1 MAFAFIGLGTN
12 LGDKTRNINKAIQ
25 LIGMEAGD
33 VVNISPSYSSKPWGF
48 ASENDFVNAVILIDT
63 KLDPLA
69 LLEKITYLER
79 KMGRTA
85 RIEGEYSDRIIDMD
99 ILLYENRIINLPK
112 LSIPHPLLHKRD
124 FVLVPLAEIAPD
136 MIHPVLN
143 ETIKQ
148 LLNKLTTTNI
158 HKMENQKEGYY
169 TKKFDV
175 PTKRFCQ
182 TMDLRNDPQLIA
194 EYVKR
199 HSEHEVWK
207 EIPAGIRE
215 VGILEMEIYLLGTRL
230 FMILETPVD
239 FNWDKAFAKLATLPR
254 QAEWED
260 YMTVFQLAEKGAS
273 SDEKWQLM
281 ERIFHLYD

>member
-25 LIGMEAGD
+25 FLGMEAGD

>member
-33 VVNISPSYSSKPWGF
+33 VVNISPLYCSKPWGF
-48 ASENDFVNAVILIDT
+48 ASENYFVNAVILIDT

-182 TMDLRNDPQLIA
+182 TMDLRNDSQLIA

-199 HSEHEVWK
+199 HSEQEVWK

>member
-33 VVNISPSYSSKPWGF
+33 VVNISPLYCSKPWGF
-48 ASENDFVNAVILIDT
+48 ASENYFVNAVILIDT

-199 HSEHEVWK
+199 HSEQEVWK

>member
-25 LIGMEAGD
+25 LIGIEAGD

-48 ASENDFVNAVILIDT
+48 ASENDFVNAAILIDT

-199 HSEHEVWK
+199 HSEQEVWK

-239 FNWDKAFAKLATLPR
+239 FNWDKAFARLATLPR

-260 YMTVFQLAEKGAS
+260 YMAVFQLAEKGAS

>member
-25 LIGMEAGD
+25 LIGIEAGD
-33 VVNISPSYSSKPWGF
+33 VVNISPLYCSKPWGF

-239 FNWDKAFAKLATLPR
+239 FNWDKAFARLATLPR

-260 YMTVFQLAEKGAS
+260 YMAVFQLAEKGAS

>member
-1 MAFAFIGLGTN
+1 
-12 LGDKTRNINKAIQ
+12 
-25 LIGMEAGD
+25 
-33 VVNISPSYSSKPWGF
+33 
-48 ASENDFVNAVILIDT
+48 
-63 KLDPLA
+63 
-69 LLEKITYLER
+69 
-79 KMGRTA
+79 
-85 RIEGEYSDRIIDMD
+85 
-99 ILLYENRIINLPK
+99 
-112 LSIPHPLLHKRD
+112 
-124 FVLVPLAEIAPD
+124 
-136 MIHPVLN
+136 
-143 ETIKQ
+143 
-148 LLNKLTTTNI
+148 
-158 HKMENQKEGYY
+158 MENQKEGYY
-169 TKKFDV
+169 TKKIDV

>member
-1 MAFAFIGLGTN
+1 
-12 LGDKTRNINKAIQ
+12 
-25 LIGMEAGD
+25 
-33 VVNISPSYSSKPWGF
+33 
-48 ASENDFVNAVILIDT
+48 
-63 KLDPLA
+63 
-69 LLEKITYLER
+69 
-79 KMGRTA
+79 
-85 RIEGEYSDRIIDMD
+85 MD

-182 TMDLRNDPQLIA
+182 TMDLRNDSQLIA

-199 HSEHEVWK
+199 HSEQEVWK

-239 FNWDKAFAKLATLPR
+239 FNWDKAFARLATLPR

-260 YMTVFQLAEKGAS
+260 YMAVFQLAEKGAS

>member
-1 MAFAFIGLGTN
+1 MAFVFIGLGTN

-25 LIGMEAGD
+25 FLGMEAGD

-143 ETIKQ
+143 ETIKR

-239 FNWDKAFAKLATLPR
+239 FNWDKAFARLATLPR
-254 QAEWED
+254 QTEWED
-260 YMTVFQLAEKGAS
+260 YMAVFQLAEKGAS

>member
-33 VVNISPSYSSKPWGF
+33 VVNISPLYCSKPWGF
-48 ASENDFVNAVILIDT
+48 ASENYFVNAVILIDT

>member
-1 MAFAFIGLGTN
+1 MAFVFIGLGTN

>member
-12 LGDKTRNINKAIQ
+12 LGDKTLNINKAIQ
-25 LIGMEAGD
+25 LIGIEACD
-33 VVNISPSYSSKPWGF
+33 VVNISPLYSSKPWGF

-169 TKKFDV
+169 TKKIDV

-199 HSEHEVWK
+199 HSEQEVWK

-239 FNWDKAFAKLATLPR
+239 FNWDKAFARLATLPR

>member
-1 MAFAFIGLGTN
+1 MAFVFIGLGTN

-169 TKKFDV
+169 TKKIDV

-199 HSEHEVWK
+199 HSEQEVWK

-239 FNWDKAFAKLATLPR
+239 FNWDKAFARLATLPR

-260 YMTVFQLAEKGAS
+260 YMAVFQLAEKGAS